1 MVFIFWCPEQD
12 LNLHSFRNT
21 HLKRARL
28 PIPPPGHLVE
38 FLSWN
43 LVVKKSNLRCS
54 FSVPR
59 TRLELAPPYGDYPLK
74 VACLPIPPPGQ
85 KGTFFCESGCK
96 STNFFRHGQ
105 KKIHFFCH
113 SISKHLFHNGY
124 YYLFYAAIRLA
135 TPIKT
140 ALQTLLFLKNS

>member
-1 MVFIFWCPEQD
+1 MVFSLWCPEQD

-43 LVVKKSNLRCS
+43 LVVKKSNL
-54 FSVPR
+54 
-59 TRLELAPPYGDYPLK
+59 YPLK

-113 SISKHLFHNGY
+113 STSKHLFHNGY